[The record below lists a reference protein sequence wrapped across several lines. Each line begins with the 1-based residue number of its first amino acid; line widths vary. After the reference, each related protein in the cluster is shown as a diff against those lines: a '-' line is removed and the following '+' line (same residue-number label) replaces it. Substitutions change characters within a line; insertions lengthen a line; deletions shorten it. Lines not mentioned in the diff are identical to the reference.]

1 MKFLQNL
8 EQRLSQSLTAMSARE
23 RVMVMVATAVVLVA
37 ALGSALW
44 YTHQAAKTQQQ
55 RATELKG
62 LVNWMQSQAV
72 TLQAQNNSAASANDK
87 IQLAAQQQGLAV
99 SMQQSGEGIQISA
112 THERYATL
120 ANFLSQ
126 LAQNGLTIEKMQLIS
141 NGQQISLTA
150 SVL

>member
-1 MKFLQNL
+1 MNFLQNL

-44 YTHQAAKTQQQ
+44 YTHQAAKMQQQ

-72 TLQAQNNSAASANDK
+72 TLQAQNNGAASANDK